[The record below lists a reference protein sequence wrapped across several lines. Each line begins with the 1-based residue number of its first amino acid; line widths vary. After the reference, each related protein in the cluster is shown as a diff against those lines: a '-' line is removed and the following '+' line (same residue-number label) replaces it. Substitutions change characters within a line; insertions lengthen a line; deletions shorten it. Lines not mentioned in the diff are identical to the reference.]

1 MTEPYFAA
9 RRMHHQRVWGR
20 QWPAVDDV
28 VGGLA
33 AMQAQEFAV
42 ALWSVAQR
50 TRRRPNRAALAR
62 AFDEGRILRTH
73 LMRPTWHFVTPN
85 DIRWLLDLIGPRVH
99 AANAHYYRVHGV
111 EGEAVGRS
119 HVALAEAVAGGLH
132 PTRVELQRVLEG
144 IGIEARGMRLA
155 YFVMRAE
162 LDGILISGPMR
173 GRQHTY
179 AALDERAP
187 NAVALDL
194 DEALAELTRRYFT
207 TRGPATVKDYARWSG
222 LTLFQ
227 ARRGLDIVGPEL
239 DRAELDGRT
248 YWFPPEEDPLTDIP
262 TGQVDLV
269 QGFDELVMSYS
280 ESRDALFMPGVPA
293 EGPKLPFLHPI
304 LLGGRVAG
312 AWRPAI
318 GRTSATVE
326 ATLLRPARQHLMA
339 LELAVNRFGRY
350 LGVPTDLH
358 LV

>member
-1 MTEPYFAA
+1 VIEPDLAA
-9 RRMHHQRVWGR
+9 RRMHGQRLWGR
-20 QWPAVDDV
+20 HWPSAGDA

-33 AMQAQEFAV
+33 AMQAQEFQV

-50 TRRRPNRAALAR
+50 TNRRANRAALAR

-119 HVALAEAVAGGLH
+119 NDALAEAVAGGRH
-132 PTRVELQRVLEG
+132 PTRAELQRVLEG
-144 IGIEARGMRLA
+144 AGIEARGPRLA

-162 LDGILISGPMR
+162 LDGVLCSGPMR

-187 NAVALDL
+187 NAIALHL
-194 DEALAELTRRYFT
+194 DEALGELTRRYFT
-207 TRGPATVKDYARWSG
+207 TRGPATVKDYARWSS

-227 ARRGLDIVGPEL
+227 ARRGLDLVGSEL
-239 DRAELDGRT
+239 EHADLDGRT
-248 YWFPPEEDPLTDIP
+248 YWFAPGDPPEHIDE
-262 TGQVDLV
+262 GRVDLV
-269 QGFDELVMSYS
+269 QGYDELVMSYS
-280 ESRDALFMPGVPA
+280 ESRDALLGLGVPD
-293 EGPKLPFLHPI
+293 EGPTLPFLHT
-304 LLGGRVAG
+304 LLLDGRVAG

-318 GRTSATVE
+318 GRDSATVE
-326 ATLLRPARQHLMA
+326 ATLLRPGKTGRPFVEA
-339 LELAVNRFGRY
+339 AVERYGQY
-350 LGVPTDLH
+350 LGLPTDLA